1 MNSKLTQTNFA
12 FTASRQEN
20 VRFLI
25 KRGAQLNARDKEDNV
40 ISVINQ
46 NVPRAMEEFDTRL
59 DTGISMK
66 KDEAIITLDFTKI
79 FQREKMREDT
89 LETSL
94 FSDLSQSQYQWLI
107 EHPLCQTFL
116 NKKFDKKVIW
126 YFVFFIMVPH
136 IIFSTIY
143 SLYSGVFFGYLCLPK
158 STSSR
163 WDFSEKIPCDDV
175 GLESTKV

>member
-1 MNSKLTQTNFA
+1 M
-12 FTASRQEN
+12 
-20 VRFLI
+20 RFLI

-59 DTGISMK
+59 DTGITMK
-66 KDEAIITLDFTKI
+66 KDEATINLDFTKI
-79 FQREKMREDT
+79 FQRDKMKEDT

-94 FSDLSQSQYQWLI
+94 FSDLSKSQFKELI

-126 YFVFFIMVPH
+126 YFVFFIMLPH
-136 IIFSTIY
+136 MVFSTIY

-158 STSSR
+158 NTSSR
-163 WDFSEKIPCDDV
+163 WDWLEKIPCDDV
-175 GLESTKV
+175 DTDSTEVS

>member
-1 MNSKLTQTNFA
+1 M
-12 FTASRQEN
+12 
-20 VRFLI
+20 RFLI

-59 DTGISMK
+59 DSGISME

-79 FQREKMREDT
+79 FQRDKMREDT

-94 FSDLSQSQYQWLI
+94 FSDLSQSQYPGLI

-116 NKKFDKKVIW
+116 TKKFDKKVIW

-163 WDFSEKIPCDDV
+163 WDLLEKIPCDNV
-175 GLESTKV
+175 GLNSTKV